1 MKKRKGLLIILD
13 GLGDRPIKEFGGKT
27 PLEYAKTPHMD
38 RLAKIGILGQQD
50 PIKPGQPAG
59 SDTAHL
65 SIFGYDPY
73 KVYRGRGFLE
83 ALGVGLDL
91 DEDDL
96 AFRVN
101 FATIENGI
109 IVDRRAGRI
118 STEEAHEL
126 AKAIQENVKLPVD
139 FIFVGA
145 TGHRAVLVLKGM
157 ASGYKVG
164 ENDPHEAGKPPKKFT
179 WQDEESRK
187 VAEILEE
194 FVRQAH
200 EVLERHPINE
210 KRRKEGKP
218 VANYLL
224 IRGAGT
230 YPDIPMKFTEQWKV
244 KAGAVI
250 AVSLVK
256 GVARAIGF
264 DVYTPEG
271 ATGEY
276 DTDEMAKAK
285 KTVELLKEYDFV
297 FLHFK
302 PTDAAGHDN
311 NPKLKA
317 EMIEKADRMIGY
329 IIDHIDLEETVI
341 AITGDHSTP
350 CEVMN
355 HSGDPVPVLIAGGGV
370 RTDSTEAFGERECM
384 RGGLGRIKGH
394 DIVPIMMDLM
404 NRSEKFGA

>member
-27 PLEYAKTPHMD
+27 PLEYAKTPNMD
-38 RLAKIGILGQQD
+38 KLAKLGILGQQD

-157 ASGYKVG
+157 AKGYRVG
-164 ENDPHEAGKPPKKFT
+164 ENDPHEAGKPPHRFT
-179 WQDEESRK
+179 WEDEESKR

-200 EVLERHPINE
+200 EVLEKHPINE
-210 KRRKEGKP
+210 RRRKEGKP
-218 VANYLL
+218 PANYLL

-244 KAGAVI
+244 RAGAVI

-276 DTDEMAKAK
+276 NTDEMAKAK
-285 KTVELLKEYDFV
+285 KTVELLKDYDFV

-311 NPKLKA
+311 NPRLKA

-329 IIDHIDLEETVI
+329 IIEHVDLEDVVI

-355 HSGDPVPVLIAGGGV
+355 HSGDPVPLLIAGGGV
-370 RTDSTEAFGERECM
+370 RPDHTESFGERECM
-384 RGGLGRIKGH
+384 RGGLGRIRGH

>member
-1 MKKRKGLLIILD
+1 MKRKGLLIILD
-13 GLGDRPIKEFGGKT
+13 GLGDRPIEEFGGRT
-27 PLEYAKTPHMD
+27 PLEHAETPNMD
-38 RLAKIGILGQQD
+38 RLAKLGILGQQD
-50 PIKPGQPAG
+50 PVKPGQPVG

-83 ALGVGLDL
+83 ALGVGLKL
-91 DEDDL
+91 SEDDL

-101 FATIENGI
+101 FATLKDGI
-109 IVDRRAGRI
+109 IADRRAGRI
-118 STEEAHEL
+118 DTEEAHEL
-126 AKAIQENVKLPVD
+126 AASIQREVKLPVE
-139 FIFVGA
+139 FIFKGA

-157 ASGYKVG
+157 ASGYRVG
-164 ENDPHEAGKPPKKFT
+164 ENDPHEAGKPPKDFEWK
-179 WQDEESRK
+179 DEDSRK
-187 VAEILEE
+187 VAEILRE
-194 FVRQAH
+194 FVREAH
-200 EVLERHPINE
+200 HVLEDHPIN
-210 KRRKEGKP
+210 KRRMKEGKP

-230 YPDIPMKFTEQWKV
+230 YPDIPKKFTEQWKV

-264 DVYTPEG
+264 DVYTPKG

-276 DTDEMAKAK
+276 DTDEMAKAR
-285 KTVELLKEYDFV
+285 KTVELLKDYDFV

-311 NPKLKA
+311 NPRLKV
-317 EMIEKADRMIGY
+317 EMIEKADGMLGY
-329 IIDHIDLEETVI
+329 IANHVDLDEVVI

-355 HSGDPVPVLIAGGGV
+355 HSGDPVPVLIVGGGV
-370 RTDSTEAFGERECM
+370 RPDRSEGFGERQCM
-384 RGGLGRIKGH
+384 QGGLGRIRGH
-394 DIVPIMMDLM
+394 DIVPIIMDLS

>member
-1 MKKRKGLLIILD
+1 MKQRKGLLIILD
-13 GLGDRPIKEFGGKT
+13 GIGDRPIKDFGGKT
-27 PLEYAKTPHMD
+27 PLEYAETPNMD
-38 RLAKIGILGQQD
+38 KLAKMGILGQHD

-73 KVYRGRGFLE
+73 KVYRGRGYFE

-91 DEDDL
+91 SRDDL

-126 AKAIQENVKLPVD
+126 AKAIQENVKLPVE
-139 FIFVGA
+139 FIFAGA

-157 ASGYKVG
+157 AAGYKVG
-164 ENDPHEAGKPPKKFT
+164 ENDPHEPGRPPLEFT
-179 WQDEESRK
+179 WEDEESKK
-187 VAEILEE
+187 VAEILKE
-194 FVRQAH
+194 FLRQAC
-200 EVLERHPINE
+200 EVLEKHPINE

-218 VANYLL
+218 PANYLL
-224 IRGAGT
+224 IRGAGI
-230 YPDIPMKFTEQWKV
+230 YPNIPIKFTEQWKV
-244 KAGAVI
+244 RAAAVV

-256 GVARAIGF
+256 GIARAIGF
-264 DVYTPEG
+264 DIYTPEG
-271 ATGEY
+271 ATGEF

-285 KTVELLKEYDFV
+285 KAVELLKEYDFV

-311 NPKLKA
+311 NPKLKV

-329 IIDHIDLEETVI
+329 IIDNIDLEDVVI

-355 HSGDPVPVLIAGGGV
+355 HSGDPVPLLIAGGGV
-370 RTDSTEAFGERECM
+370 RPDYTESFGERECM

-404 NRSEKFGA
+404 NRTEKFGA